1 MEKRKVGRP
10 KLPEGERLS
19 KAYFLRFREGEF
31 EKLKAL
37 AAKNDLSV
45 AEFVRKVIFEK
56 KEV

>member
-10 KLPEGERLS
+10 KLPEGEKRS

-31 EKLKAL
+31 EKLKKL
-37 AAKNDLSV
+37 AETKNLTV
-45 AEFVRKVIFEK
+45 AEFVRRVIFEK